1 MPFTATLASQG
12 TRGGVGRW
20 GRRGG
25 PFTRR
30 PRGLIAPSSSSD
42 SSSRRQPKDPSSY
55 SSIEDVRRELEISR
69 GMAPFSLTKA
79 IQWIGDSINAGGSR
93 SLLFSAY
100 SWVLGLDQP
109 LSWSK
114 SGETPEEELAALDAV
129 AERLEASGA
138 DISQLEVILLLPR
151 QSVLKLVRRC
161 PALERL
167 SGGDLMI
174 RMMDLKLLFPEN
186 NVARMIELVPGGFL
200 SQDWAVTKARLEG
213 VYCVLR
219 TPYCVLNIDHSIT
232 HSTTRFLDHPLT
244 RSFAR
249 QQRPPRSS
257 GTDSRVQTSTPSSR
271 KTRPSSS
278 RTPRV
283 CGTGFSKWKSCGA
296 STRPSSRTRGPTSWP
311 SPCVRW
317 ATRARQTRSTR
328 SGQNNG
334 RILI

>member
-1 MPFTATLASQG
+1 MPFTTTLEG

-213 VYCVLR
+213 A
-219 TPYCVLNIDHSIT
+219 YCVLNLDHSIT
-232 HSTTRFLDHPLT
+232 HSITHPLT
-244 RSFAR
+244 RSLAR
-249 QQRPPRSS
+249 SPTEASSILRDGLEGADVDAIFEEDPTILFEDPESLRYGIQQMEELW
-257 GTDSRVQTSTPSSR
+257 GIDEAIL
-271 KTRPSSS
+271 KN
-278 RTPRV
+278 
-283 CGTGFSKWKSCGA
+283 
-296 STRPSSRTRGPTSWP
+296 SWP
-311 SPCVRW
+311 DELALAVR
-317 ATRARQTRSTR
+317 ALGYKGAPDSIDKI
-328 SGQNNG
+328 GAE
-334 RILI
+334 